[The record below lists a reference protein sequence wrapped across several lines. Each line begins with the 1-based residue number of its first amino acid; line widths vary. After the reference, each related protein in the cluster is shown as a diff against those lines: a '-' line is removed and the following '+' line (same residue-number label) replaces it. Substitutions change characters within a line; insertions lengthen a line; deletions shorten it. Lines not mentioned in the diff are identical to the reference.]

1 MNAFVIILLLAL
13 PLAFLSALWLRQKG
27 YPFWRTVV
35 SSYIGIAG
43 LAVLSYNLV
52 SRYL

>member
-1 MNAFVIILLLAL
+1 MNAFVIILIIAL
-13 PLAFLSALWLRQKG
+13 PLGFLSALWLRQKG

-43 LAVLSYNLV
+43 LGVLAYSMV